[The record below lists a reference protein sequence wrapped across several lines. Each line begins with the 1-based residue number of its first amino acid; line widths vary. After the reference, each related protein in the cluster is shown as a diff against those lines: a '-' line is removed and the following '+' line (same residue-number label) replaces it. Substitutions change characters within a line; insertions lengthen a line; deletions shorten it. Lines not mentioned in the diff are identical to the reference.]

1 MSNYAIYQPKNKAQE
16 YALYACNFFVGC
28 SNGCTYCFLKKGI
41 GKATLGGD
49 KPTLKK
55 CFRSESHALDVFE
68 SEMLLNMDDLRKHGL
83 FFSFTTDPMLPDTI
97 DLTFN
102 AAGIAVRYGVPVKIL
117 TKCADWVDEFI
128 EYLDKSN
135 AEKEWRKDYAF
146 GFTLTGHDKLEK
158 GASTNAERIEAMRK
172 LHDVGFKTFAS
183 IEPIIDL
190 NDSLRMI
197 YRSCDCCDLYKIGL
211 ESGRNYVKE
220 DLIKF
225 IQNVYVIRENYNGRL
240 QSGDEIKIYFKD
252 SLLKQA
258 GIKREDLPDNCV
270 VRDYNMFCE

>member
-16 YALYACNFFVGC
+16 YALYACNFYVCC

-55 CFRSESHALDVFE
+55 CFKDETDALKIFE
-68 SEMLLNMDDLRKHGL
+68 GELLENMDDLRKHGL
-83 FFSFTTDPMLPDTI
+83 FFSFTTDPMLPETI

-102 AAGIAVRYGVPVKIL
+102 AAGIAVRYGVQVKIL

-135 AEKEWRKDYAF
+135 SDNAEKEWRKDYAF
-146 GFTLTGHDKLEK
+146 GFTLTGHDELEPN
-158 GASTNAERIEAMRK
+158 ASTNQERIEAMRK
-172 LHDVGFKTFAS
+172 LHDAGFRTWAS
-183 IEPIIDL
+183 IEPIVDFYE
-190 NDSLRMI
+190 SGRMI
-197 YRSCDCCDLYKIGL
+197 SKTRGFCDLYKAGL
-211 ESGRNYVKE
+211 MSGKKYAKTECFNFVARHTMFSSIN
-220 DLIKF
+220 
-225 IQNVYVIRENYNGRL
+225 
-240 QSGDEIKIYFKD
+240 SGMFYFKD